1 MKTLRLSTLLI
12 IAAAAAS
19 SAFAGP
25 GIDYWIGRS
34 NPVKEQAP
42 VVANTPAPAAA
53 KCEKMPLTIGRFTRM
68 VECTGSVADSAA
80 CKAHCAGM

>member
-1 MKTLRLSTLLI
+1 MKTLRLSTLLV

-19 SAFAGP
+19 AAFAGP
-25 GIDYWIGRS
+25 GIGYWTGRS

-42 VVANTPAPAAA
+42 VVANTPAPAAT
-53 KCEKMPLTIGRFTRM
+53 CEKMPVTIGKFTRT
-68 VECTGSVADSAA
+68 VECTGSVTDTAA

>member
-1 MKTLRLSTLLI
+1 MKTLRVSTLLF

-19 SAFAGP
+19 AALAGP
-25 GIDYWIGRS
+25 GIEYWNARR

-42 VVANTPAPAAA
+42 VVANTPAPAAT
-53 KCEKMPLTIGRFTRM
+53 CEKMPVTIGRTTKM
-68 VECTGSVADSAA
+68 VECTGSVTDTAA